1 LTNRSVKKIKMSP
14 RTQKQLEKIRKDKK
28 TAILNAGL
36 EVFAE
41 KGFHAGTVNLI
52 AKRAGISKGLIY
64 NYFSDKNSLLKEI
77 IISGINEM
85 LSVFKNPE
93 NKPVTEEM
101 FVFYINESFDMLK
114 KNIHFWRLYFSLVM
128 QKEILELFGG
138 QFSEMLTPFI
148 ETMTNYYATKN
159 IENPLAHVALLGS
172 ILDGVG
178 IDYLMLPEMYPLEDV
193 KKIIIEK
200 FK

>member
-1 LTNRSVKKIKMSP
+1 MTNRSVKKNKMSP

-41 KGFHAGTVNLI
+41 KGFHTGTVNLI

>member
-1 LTNRSVKKIKMSP
+1 MSP

-41 KGFHAGTVNLI
+41 KGFHTGTVNLI

>member
-1 LTNRSVKKIKMSP
+1 LTNRSVKKNKMSP

-41 KGFHAGTVNLI
+41 KGFHTGTVNLI

>member
-1 LTNRSVKKIKMSP
+1 MTNRSVKKIKMSP

-41 KGFHAGTVNLI
+41 KGFHTGTVNLI

>member
-1 LTNRSVKKIKMSP
+1 MTNRSVKKIKMSP